1 MSQQDL
7 PQRTPLHTPR
17 GVRLRHTPATAAKDR
32 LQPALLDRLTDESP
46 QERTERPQAVFVN
59 EARLRQ
65 ALLRD
70 LGWLLNA
77 RDAWDHLDLEG
88 LEHAQRSVINYGIPP
103 LAGQLLSELDWKDV
117 ERGIRHAILAFEPRI
132 LPRTLAVT
140 MLPSTDLLNHHNTL
154 QFEIRCQFWSMPYPL
169 ELLLKTSLD
178 LETGQV
184 SLQNLRA

>member
-1 MSQQDL
+1 MRPSPL
-7 PQRTPLHTPR
+7 NPMPTLRTR
-17 GVRLRHTPATAAKDR
+17 QNQATAAKDR
-32 LQPALLDRLTDESP
+32 LQPALLDRLTDHEP
-46 QERTERPQAVFVN
+46 HLRTERPDAVFVN
-59 EARLRQ
+59 ESRLRE

-77 RDAWDHLDLEG
+77 RDAWDHVEMEG
-88 LEHAQRSVINYGIPP
+88 LEHVQRSVINYGMPP
-103 LAGQLLSELDWKDV
+103 LAGQLLSELDWSHV
-117 ERGIRHAILAFEPRI
+117 ERSIRESILAFEPRI
-132 LPRTLAVT
+132 
-140 MLPSTDLLNHHNTL
+140 LLNHHNTL

>member
-1 MSQQDL
+1 MPTL
-7 PQRTPLHTPR
+7 RTR
-17 GVRLRHTPATAAKDR
+17 QNQATAAKDR
-32 LQPALLDRLTDESP
+32 LQPALLDRLTDHEP
-46 QERTERPQAVFVN
+46 HMRTERPDAVFVN
-59 EARLRQ
+59 ESRLRE

-77 RDAWDHLDLEG
+77 RDAWDHVEMEG
-88 LEHAQRSVINYGIPP
+88 LEHVQRSAINYGMPP
-103 LAGQLLSELDWKDV
+103 LAG
-117 ERGIRHAILAFEPRI
+117 
-132 LPRTLAVT
+132 
-140 MLPSTDLLNHHNTL
+140 

>member
-1 MSQQDL
+1 MRPSPL
-7 PQRTPLHTPR
+7 NPMPTLRTR
-17 GVRLRHTPATAAKDR
+17 QNQATAAKDR
-32 LQPALLDRLTDESP
+32 LQPALLDRLTDHEP
-46 QERTERPQAVFVN
+46 HLRTERPDAVFVN
-59 EARLRQ
+59 ESRLRE

-77 RDAWDHLDLEG
+77 RDAWDHVELEG
-88 LEHAQRSVINYGIPP
+88 LEHVQRSVINYGMPP
-103 LAGQLLSELDWKDV
+103 LAGQLLSELDWGHV
-117 ERGIRHAILAFEPRI
+117 ERSIRESILAFEPRI
-132 LPRTLAVT
+132 LPKTLAVT
-140 MLPSTDLLNHHNTL
+140 LLASTEQLNHHNTL

>member
-1 MSQQDL
+1 MSPANPMPTL
-7 PQRTPLHTPR
+7 RT
-17 GVRLRHTPATAAKDR
+17 RHHQASAAKDR
-32 LQPALLDRLTDESP
+32 LQPALLDRLTDHEP
-46 QERTERPQAVFVN
+46 HLRTERPDAVFVN

-77 RDAWDHLDLEG
+77 RDAWDHLDMEDLT
-88 LEHAQRSVINYGIPP
+88 HARRSVINYGIAP
-103 LAGQLLSELDWKDV
+103 LAGQLLSELDCKHV
-117 ERGIRHAILAFEPRI
+117 EQGIRQAILDFEPRI
-132 LPRTLAVT
+132 LPQTLAVT
-140 MLPSTDLLNHHNTL
+140 LQTSTDLLSHHNTL
-154 QFEIRCQFWSMPYPL
+154 QFEIRCQVWSMPYPL

>member
-1 MSQQDL
+1 MPTL
-7 PQRTPLHTPR
+7 RTR
-17 GVRLRHTPATAAKDR
+17 QNQATAAKDR
-32 LQPALLDRLTDESP
+32 LQPALLDRLTDHEP
-46 QERTERPQAVFVN
+46 HMRTERPDAVFVN
-59 EARLRQ
+59 ESRLRE

-77 RDAWDHLDLEG
+77 RDAWDHVEMEG
-88 LEHAQRSVINYGIPP
+88 LEHVQRSAINYGMPP
-103 LAGQLLSELDWKDV
+103 LAG
-117 ERGIRHAILAFEPRI
+117 
-132 LPRTLAVT
+132 
-140 MLPSTDLLNHHNTL
+140 TL

>member
-1 MSQQDL
+1 MRPSPQNPMPALRTRNSQS
-7 PQRTPLHTPR
+7 
-17 GVRLRHTPATAAKDR
+17 ASAKDR
-32 LQPALLDRLTDESP
+32 LQPALLDRLTDEAP
-46 QERTERPQAVFVN
+46 LDRTERPEAVFVN
-59 EARLRQ
+59 EARLRR

-77 RDAWDHLDLEG
+77 RDAWDHIDFEG
-88 LEHAQRSVINYGIPP
+88 LTHAQRSVINYGMPP

-117 ERGIRHAILAFEPRI
+117 ERNIRESILTFEPRI
-132 LPRTLAVT
+132 LAKTLSVT
-140 MLPSTDLLNHHNTL
+140 LLPSTDLLNHHNTL

-184 SLQNLRA
+184 SLKDLRA

>member
-1 MSQQDL
+1 MSTRRNVGFD
-7 PQRTPLHTPR
+7 TD
-17 GVRLRHTPATAAKDR
+17 KDR
-32 LQPALLDRLTDESP
+32 LQPALLDRLTDHEPSRRVEKADAVYVSES
-46 QERTERPQAVFVN
+46 
-59 EARLRQ
+59 RLRA

-77 RDAWDHLDLEG
+77 NNAGSHFDFNGLDHAEN
-88 LEHAQRSVINYGIPP
+88 SVVNFGMAP

-117 ERGIRHAILAFEPRI
+117 ESSIRNSILSFEPRI
-132 LPRTLAVT
+132 LKDTLIVA
-140 MLPSTDLLNHHNTL
+140 LAPSADTLNHHNTL

-184 SLQNLRA
+184 VVADLRS

>member
-1 MSQQDL
+1 MPTL
-7 PQRTPLHTPR
+7 RTR
-17 GVRLRHTPATAAKDR
+17 QNQATAAKDR
-32 LQPALLDRLTDESP
+32 LQPALLDRLTDHEP
-46 QERTERPQAVFVN
+46 HMRTERPDAVFVN
-59 EARLRQ
+59 ESRLRE

-77 RDAWDHLDLEG
+77 RDAWDHVEMEG
-88 LEHAQRSVINYGIPP
+88 LEHVQRSAINYGMPP
-103 LAGQLLSELDWKDV
+103 LAGQLLS
-117 ERGIRHAILAFEPRI
+117 
-132 LPRTLAVT
+132 
-140 MLPSTDLLNHHNTL
+140 L